1 VELQLQT
8 PYSSLKSGAELSP
21 NYSVAKA
28 EEDQR
33 REIEALVQDITLPQ
47 NRHVSV
53 APIQP
58 ELARFQAGLTGA
70 DGRTSTENS

>member
-1 VELQLQT
+1 MQT
-8 PYSSLKSGAELSP
+8 PYSSVKSGAELSP
-21 NYSVAKA
+21 NYTGAKA

-47 NRHVSV
+47 NRHVSL
-53 APIQP
+53 APVQP
-58 ELARFQAGLTGA
+58 ELASFGPGLAGA